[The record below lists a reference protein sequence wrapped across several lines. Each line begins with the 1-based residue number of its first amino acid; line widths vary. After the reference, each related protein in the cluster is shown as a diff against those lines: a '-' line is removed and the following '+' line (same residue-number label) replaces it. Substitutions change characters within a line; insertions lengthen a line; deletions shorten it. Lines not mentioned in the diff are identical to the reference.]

1 MSLLTD
7 IKIQNNVLINQI
19 PAIRKSQHDMLKL
32 DFLPAVVL
40 CTWSSVVIKL
50 CQLPLKSN
58 SWKYIYKVILE
69 WGLTWT

>member
-1 MSLLTD
+1 MSLMTD

-50 CQLPLKSN
+50 C
-58 SWKYIYKVILE
+58 
-69 WGLTWT
+69 